1 VSSLAPSL
9 LALSP
14 FYKKTTKLN
23 IKINLLN
30 ATKSPSAWISF
41 LLIAGIVF
49 FRFVYPPVNIIA
61 WDVFGYYLY
70 LPATFIYHDLK
81 LTDITWVNQLI
92 DQYQTTSTFYQATPM
107 PAGGWVMK
115 YSMGM
120 AVLNAPAFFAAHL
133 VSLAAGFKADGFSLP
148 YQYAWAISGLIYA
161 AIGIFM
167 LRKLLLEFFDERITS
182 IVLVLIVLA
191 TNYFQLTAFDGYLS
205 HNYTFTLYT
214 FIVWFTF
221 RWHKQPK
228 WQYALGLGLAM
239 GLAALVRPSEL
250 VCMLIPLL
258 WDVSNFTSF
267 KQKLILVQK
276 NFSHILILVL
286 AAFITGLPQLLY
298 WKYSSGHWLFYSYN
312 NAGEGFDFA
321 QPYLKEVLFSFRKG
335 WLVYTPVMIFALA
348 GFISLFRQNRL
359 LFYVILIYF
368 IVNLYIVSSW
378 TCWWY
383 AGGSYSQRA
392 LLSSYVLL
400 AIPMGYL
407 LKQVQGW
414 NKIFRVTV
422 FSILILILF
431 LNLFQTWQWAHGV
444 IDRTRMT
451 KAYYF
456 AVFGKTSYTEAD
468 CKLLLIERPTDA
480 MEELKNEADYRKRD
494 AFLLDFEHTELGK
507 ALSVD
512 TVFEGKFSLRMN
524 EQLPFSPAY
533 EIPFTEITSKDHAW
547 LRANVNV
554 FPVQEVT
561 ENMASLV
568 ITFQHKGEL
577 YNYRATSIAL
587 EKFKMKPGRWN
598 TMRMDYLT
606 PEVRS
611 KDDSV
616 KVYFWLQG
624 KTPVYI
630 DNLRI
635 TIFD

>member
-1 VSSLAPSL
+1 V
-9 LALSP
+9 
-14 FYKKTTKLN
+14 
-23 IKINLLN
+23 
-30 ATKSPSAWISF
+30 
-41 LLIAGIVF
+41 LIAGIVF
-49 FRFVYPPVNIIA
+49 FRFVYPPVNILA

-70 LPATFIYHDLK
+70 LPAAFIYHDLR
-81 LTDITWVNQLI
+81 LSDISWVQQII

-120 AVLNAPAFFAAHL
+120 AVLNAPAFFIAHL

-148 YQYAWAISGLIYA
+148 YQYAWAISGLVYA
-161 AIGIFM
+161 AIGVLM
-167 LRKLLLEFFDERITS
+167 LRKILLEFFDDRITS

-214 FIVWFTF
+214 FIVWFTLQ
-221 RWHKQPK
+221 WHRNQR
-228 WQYALGLGLAM
+228 WQYAAGLGMAM
-239 GLAALVRPSEL
+239 GLVVLVRPSEL
-250 VCMLIPLL
+250 VCIIIPVLWGIGNLQGLRQKLNLVKSNPGQVLLMLIAA
-258 WDVSNFTSF
+258 
-267 KQKLILVQK
+267 IL
-276 NFSHILILVL
+276 
-286 AAFITGLPQLLY
+286 AGLPQLLY
-298 WKYSSGHWLFYSYN
+298 WKYSSGQWLFYSYN

-321 QPYLKEVLFSFRKG
+321 RPYLEEVLFSFRKG
-335 WLVYTPVMIFALA
+335 WLIYTPVMIFAIA
-348 GFISLFRQNRL
+348 GFISLFRKNRP
-359 LFYVILIYF
+359 LFYAILIYF
-368 IVNLYIVSSW
+368 VVNLYIVSSW

-400 AIPMGYL
+400 AIPLGYL

-414 NKIFRVTV
+414 NKILRFSVY
-422 FSILILILF
+422 SILFLMLL

-456 AVFGKTSYTEAD
+456 AVFGKTSYTKAD
-468 CKLLLIERPTDA
+468 RKLLLIERPTDA
-480 MEELKNEADYRKRD
+480 IEELKNEADYRRRT
-494 AFLLDFEHTELGK
+494 AALFDFEQTEPGK
-507 ALSVD
+507 FLSSD

-524 EQLPFSPAY
+524 DQQPFSSSL
-533 EIPFTEITSKDHAW
+533 EMPFTQITSKDHAW
-547 LRANVNV
+547 IRASVNV
-554 FPVQEVT
+554 FPVKEVS

-568 ITFQHKGEL
+568 ITFQHDGEL

-587 EKFKMKPGRWN
+587 QKFAMKPGKWN
-598 TMRMDYLT
+598 LMTVDYLT

-611 KDDSV
+611 AQDSV
-616 KVYFWLQG
+616 KIYFWLQG

-630 DNLRI
+630 DNLKVD
-635 TIFD
+635 IFE